1 MTAATYATSTNS
13 TWKHGDRPLLF
24 VRPFGDAAHWLT
36 DVQSVIITTA
46 RRRCDDDRESNYDET
61 ERHFRCRR
69 LFVFIHN
76 DSVAVALCSIFGG
89 YWGIATPIIEGSS
102 DCSAGSWGWDRRF
115 GIWFILF
122 LGLQKLAE
130 AWCGKCFPWC
140 LFAWIGWW
148 FVEPSQE
155 MISPSAVVWVMMKQ
169 RLMSLCS
176 HCMVQLH
183 VYIYK
188 SPQLMIITHT
198 QFSINCT

>member
-122 LGLQKLAE
+122 LSLQKLAE

-140 LFAWIGWW
+140 LFCVNW
-148 FVEPSQE
+148 
-155 MISPSAVVWVMMKQ
+155 VVICRTFQ
-169 RLMSLCS
+169 RDDQPKRRGLSDDETTFDVFMLSL
-176 HCMVQLH
+176 HGPITRL
-183 VYIYK
+183 YINH
-188 SPQLMIITHT
+188 P
-198 QFSINCT
+198 N